1 MNQQLATMLNELIS
15 KYGFTQVEIANLTG
29 VKPPTIHRLLK
40 GKTDDVRYSLGKKIE
55 LLYTKTK
62 NK

>member
-1 MNQQLATMLNELIS
+1 MNEQLAAMLNELIN
-15 KYGFTQVEIANLTG
+15 KHGFTQAEIASLTG

-55 LLYTKTK
+55 LLYSKQK
-62 NK
+62 RK